1 MAVVEEAS
9 RTSPQSK
16 VEAHRRAIATQKAI
30 IVKFLEANG
39 FRKDVN
45 CKGTEEEQVCYT
57 YPLHVAVKQENAAM
71 VELLLHFG
79 AKAKQKDYKGKT
91 ACDYAKSAPEILKIF
106 ELYGDATKPWDA
118 YFARLQQHPCLVAPR
133 KATRFS
139 VTGFLRILD
148 KIEPRLVMALKVLV
162 IMLGLGW
169 GIWGMESPEEVVKE
183 ELLEDPYMVDEEPGA
198 TAEQHTVMT
207 LMQIVARQGQLNAT
221 GREVLNLIH
230 ALSSPLEFILHDG
243 VA

>member
-133 KATRFS
+133 KTTRS
-139 VTGFLRILD
+139 G
-148 KIEPRLVMALKVLV
+148 
-162 IMLGLGW
+162 
-169 GIWGMESPEEVVKE
+169 S
-183 ELLEDPYMVDEEPGA
+183 
-198 TAEQHTVMT
+198 Q
-207 LMQIVARQGQLNAT
+207 
-221 GREVLNLIH
+221 
-230 ALSSPLEFILHDG
+230 LSSTSTASSPISTISSG
-243 VA
+243 SRRSVASAASTKIQL